1 MSKATVLALAITEA
15 ATASFRASGKSN
27 IERTIWHETLDSS
40 DFQKLVYQNLKPV
53 RSLFAQSGQP
63 TLADFRDF
71 KNEYVAHLNDF
82 MKWSSVRAFF
92 LMLQA
97 EKEMK
102 DRVPEDFF
110 SEILY
115 DFIFEDCEEFLSE
128 RA

>member
-15 ATASFRASGKSN
+15 AAASFRASGTSN
-27 IERTIWHETLDSS
+27 IERAIWHQTLDSS
-40 DFQKLVYQNLKPV
+40 DFQKLVFQNIKPV
-53 RSLFAQSGQP
+53 RSFFTRADQP

-97 EKEMK
+97 EKEMT

-115 DFIFEDCEEFLSE
+115 DFIFEDCEEFLGE
-128 RA
+128 HA